1 MSLIAALQFGDSAF
15 PSGGFAFSWG
25 LETAL
30 RDGRVDRAGLPL
42 WIEAELLDRWARF
55 DRVAIAG
62 AWCGAPD
69 RAEADRAE
77 ADRVEADRVEADWA
91 EADWAEAVD
100 AAHWAEATRLRSL
113 EAGAALLAAARRL
126 GLEPLPRA
134 AHLPLAQAA
143 VFRAAGLGLESALAV
158 SAHHAARGL
167 ASAAVR
173 LNAIGAVA
181 AQGLLL
187 ALRPALE
194 RAAVPPAPGTPLAS
208 FAPLS
213 DIAMLRPRPDRL
225 FVT

>member
-69 RAEADRAE
+69 RAEADR
-77 ADRVEADRVEADWA
+77 V